1 MQEKRPRQEAS
12 SNWLTPFVGRLV
24 DSNNGQGHLIIP
36 QHRLRGTGI
45 RLAHVPCF
53 LLGIR
58 IGAISRESPVAQRKQ
73 GEICMSDAL
82 SLTEIDRQHV
92 ELLPA
97 RTVLSVFAADG
108 GTSCYGASTAG
119 GMAGAAGNAQ
129 GGSGT
134 PVGGGTGNPG
144 QPVVIYAC

>member
-1 MQEKRPRQEAS
+1 
-12 SNWLTPFVGRLV
+12 
-24 DSNNGQGHLIIP
+24 
-36 QHRLRGTGI
+36 
-45 RLAHVPCF
+45 
-53 LLGIR
+53 
-58 IGAISRESPVAQRKQ
+58 
-73 GEICMSDAL
+73 MSDAL
-82 SLTEIDRQHV
+82 SVTEIDQQHV

-144 QPVVIYAC
+144 SPVVIYAC